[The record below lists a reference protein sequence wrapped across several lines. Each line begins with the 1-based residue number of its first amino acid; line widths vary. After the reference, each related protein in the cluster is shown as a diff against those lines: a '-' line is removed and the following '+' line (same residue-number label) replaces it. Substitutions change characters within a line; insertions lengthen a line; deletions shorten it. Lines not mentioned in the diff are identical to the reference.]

1 MDKAISIFLL
11 VASIL
16 LSLVGIG
23 AFILLFGR
31 DLNVFWVILAPI
43 IIAVYQIPA
52 VAVFYLRKRW
62 KKRGHV
68 FIEEKTESQEN
79 DFPQAPES

>member
-16 LSLVGIG
+16 LSLVGIA

-31 DLNVFWVILAPI
+31 DMSVFWVILAPI

-62 KKRGHV
+62 KRRGQV
-68 FIEEKTESQEN
+68 IIEEKTESQEN
-79 DFPQAPES
+79 DSEQAPES